1 MFSYDAARATRLCAY
16 SALIGSPI
24 GHYWFQFLDK
34 CIFPNAMANPMTA
47 VIKTLLDQALMAPAG
62 IGLFFCAMSV
72 MEGNS
77 MQEAWA
83 STKEKF
89 KPTMMANYML
99 WPVANLVNFAFVP
112 PAQRILY
119 CNVVY
124 IFWASY
130 LSAMA
135 SNKGDGDELQRLD
148 PALAQKEL

>member
-1 MFSYDAARATRLCAY
+1 MTCPMQS
-16 SALIGSPI
+16 
-24 GHYWFQFLDK
+24 HYLDT
-34 CIFPNAMANPMTA
+34 PNA
-47 VIKTLLDQALMAPAG
+47 LRPAG

-124 IFWASY
+124 VSSPVGVAV
-130 LSAMA
+130 LVLLLLLRCATCTVEA
-135 SNKGDGDELQRLD
+135 VVLQDGVQLPAAAAEHALLVDVLD
-148 PALAQKEL
+148 AAAVHALLA